1 MNIEGE
7 EERNAVTTSI
17 FFFYQL
23 CDDVK
28 VLI

>member
-1 MNIEGE
+1 MNIEE
-7 EERNAVTTSI
+7 EPNAATTSMYTL
-17 FFFYQL
+17 FFYQL